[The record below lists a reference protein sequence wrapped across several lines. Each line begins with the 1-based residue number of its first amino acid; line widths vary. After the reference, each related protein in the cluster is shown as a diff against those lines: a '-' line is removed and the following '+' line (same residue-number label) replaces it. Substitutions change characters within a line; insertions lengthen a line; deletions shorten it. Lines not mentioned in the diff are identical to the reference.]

1 MKLASCCSN
10 ALLLGSKLS
19 CSNARISRCC
29 WLKMTLV
36 NVFSSR
42 IDLTMLTQSR
52 FLRYLSS
59 PPSTLLYLRI
69 MLIEPIKKFGSK
81 VVNLWQLFGWYF
93 FLCLSSDLSFLM
105 YSSSFL
111 IFSFLVLFKSPS
123 WITISE
129 LSLAS
134 SNFELKFVI
143 WFLNSNSLIS

>member
-1 MKLASCCSN
+1 MKSASCCSN

-36 NVFSSR
+36 NALSSR

-52 FLRYLSS
+52 SLRYLSS

-69 MLIEPIKKFGSK
+69 MLIEPIKKVGSK

-93 FLCLSSDLSFLM
+93 FLCLSSDLSFIM

-111 IFSFLVLFKSPS
+111 WYFRFLFYLNLQVELQPLSY
-123 WITISE
+123 
-129 LSLAS
+129 LSLHQILS
-134 SNFELKFVI
+134 
-143 WFLNSNSLIS
+143 